1 MLEVGN
7 KAPNFNL
14 ESTKGVIDL
23 ELIKDKVLLIFYP
36 RDNTPGCTRQLCAA
50 QDALAQYE
58 NLGVTVLAINYGSLD
73 SHQRF
78 AEKYGYTF
86 PICRDEGK
94 QVAKLYEAATSEGK
108 IVRTVYIIDENKVI
122 QYAKQGLPPTEELL
136 EVITAM
142 QNK

>member
-1 MLEVGN
+1 MLEIGN

-14 ESTKGVIDL
+14 ESTKGAIDL
-23 ELIKDKVLLIFYP
+23 EIIKDKVLLIFYP

-50 QDALAQYE
+50 QDVLAQYE
-58 NLGVTVLAINYGSLD
+58 NLGVTVIAINYDSLD

-78 AEKYGYTF
+78 AEKYAYNF

-108 IVRTVYIIDENKVI
+108 IIRTVYIIDENKFI
-122 QYAKQGLPPTEELL
+122 RYAKQGLPPTEELL
-136 EVITAM
+136 EEIIAM
-142 QNK
+142 QN